1 MNPQKTNWWLDA
13 ILFAGFLATF
23 FLDITGVELHQW
35 IGIGLGI
42 LLMVHLIRH
51 LDWIGTVISRFFS
64 KCTASA
70 RINLI
75 IDMLLMGG
83 FGMII
88 LTGLVISTWL
98 NLTFINYT
106 GWWAVHV
113 SSAVVTLTALLVKLY
128 LHRKWIVNVAE
139 TRVFGRLKKN
149 EPAGVPVPAAAHVN
163 RREFL
168 KMSAVFG
175 AGVFVAGAQVR
186 NVLET
191 IAESQTA
198 PSIPVTASQAVLTDQ
213 AVNLPLTQPTAEPIT
228 VQAATLNP
236 TAAPTTVPTTIPVVS
251 NQNTSTC
258 TVRCRRGCSFPGKCR
273 KYSDANDNGK
283 CDLGECI

>member
-13 ILFAGFLATF
+13 LLFAGFLATF

-42 LLMVHLIRH
+42 LLMVHLFRH
-51 LDWIGTVISRFFS
+51 LDWMGTVISRFFS

-75 IDMLLMGG
+75 IDMLLLGG

-113 SSAVVTLTALLVKLY
+113 TSAVLTLSALMVKLY

-139 TRVFGRLKKN
+139 TRVFSRFKN
-149 EPAGVPVPAAAHVN
+149 NAPAGIPVPAAAHVN

-168 KMSAVFG
+168 KMSAVMGVG
-175 AGVFVAGAQVR
+175 AFVAGEQIR
-186 NVLET
+186 NVFET
-191 IAESQTA
+191 IAESQAT
-198 PSIPVTASQAVLTDQ
+198 PSIPVTASQAAVTDQ
-213 AVNLPLTQPTAEPIT
+213 AVNLMLTQPTAEPT
-228 VQAATLNP
+228 TMQAATLNP
-236 TAAPTTVPTTIPVVS
+236 TAAPSVVPTTVPVVS
-251 NQNTSTC
+251 NENNSAC

-273 KYSDANDNGK
+273 KYTDTNGNGK
-283 CDLGECI
+283 CDLGECF